1 MIIEICTEYNFFL
14 DCMNNI
20 IVPTEEELFYWKLK
34 DDNKF
39 DIFKIV
45 EYYQN
50 IQKDYP
56 SVIYDFTKSY
66 EKIVFIDDCWG
77 DVIVKE
83 TRITKDQLPKKIVYD
98 EKEFRI
104 VLLEN
109 SQVSIFLSEKE
120 KIKNMIFESIED
132 VGKIIL
138 MK

>member
-77 DVIVKE
+77 DAIVKE
-83 TRITKDQLPKKIVYD
+83 TKITKEQLPKKIVYD